1 MKILKK
7 SFCILI
13 LLISILLISSSNISY
28 ASIQDIKNGA
38 NIFMD
43 SSSDDKQIFNETNQ
57 ENAVTSFYWL
67 FLGIGFA
74 LVVIIGV
81 ILGIQF
87 ITNGV
92 EGKAKVKEKLIP
104 YAIGS
109 IVIFG
114 AFGIWA
120 IVLKV
125 TQNVIK

>member
-13 LLISILLISSSNISY
+13 LLISILLVCSSNVSY
-28 ASIQDIKNGA
+28 ASIIGNIKNGA

-67 FLGIGFA
+67 AFGIGFA
-74 LVVIIGV
+74 LVVIIGI

-87 ITNGV
+87 ITDGV

-104 YAIGS
+104 YIVGS

-114 AFGIWA
+114 SFGIWA

-125 TQNVIK
+125 TQNVF